1 VSIAV
6 DPGRAS
12 VTIGNITTSSG
23 ISGIKVRTAVA
34 HAPFGG
40 CYKAAL
46 VKRASGAVVQS
57 ALKIDIDL
65 SGHVVGA
72 SLSDDGNLPG
82 LRACVES
89 AARGVK
95 VRDVDTGDG
104 SATINLTFSPQ

>member
-1 VSIAV
+1 MSI
-6 DPGRAS
+6 DPARAS
-12 VTIGNITTSSG
+12 VVIGNITTSSG
-23 ISGIKVRTAVA
+23 ISSGKVRTAIA
-34 HAPFGG
+34 HAPFTG
-40 CYKAAL
+40 CYKTAL
-46 VKRASGAVVQS
+46 GRRTTGAPVQS

-72 SLSDDGNLPG
+72 SLADDGNLPG

>member
-1 VSIAV
+1 
-6 DPGRAS
+6 
-12 VTIGNITTSSG
+12 
-23 ISGIKVRTAVA
+23 VRTAIA
-34 HAPFGG
+34 HAAFAG

-46 VKRASGAVVQS
+46 AKRGVGMAMQS

-95 VRDVDTGDG
+95 IRDVDTGDG

>member
-1 VSIAV
+1 M
-6 DPGRAS
+6 
-12 VTIGNITTSSG
+12 
-23 ISGIKVRTAVA
+23 A
-34 HAPFGG
+34 HAPLAA

-46 VKRASGAVVQS
+46 AKRGSGVTVQS
-57 ALKIDIDL
+57 TLKIDIDL

-82 LRACVES
+82 LRACVEA
-89 AARGVK
+89 AARGVT

>member
-1 VSIAV
+1 MAV
-6 DPGRAS
+6 DPTRAT

-23 ISGIKVRTAVA
+23 ISGLKVRTAIA
-34 HAPFGG
+34 HAAFAG

-46 VKRASGAVVQS
+46 AKRGVGMAMQS

-95 VRDVDTGDG
+95 IRDVDTGDG